1 MLQDGRGIDSNKRV
15 MSLYPPATAGGSDLS
30 SSSHACE
37 QRDWKRRQ
45 DFRERERAV
54 ARREL
59 APGENVAEARRRES
73 DERERRVGPR
83 FGAQTQRP
91 FAPRAEPREEARG
104 DGDCRVAVALAREGH
119 DRFGS
124 TPGRGQWHVTP
135 AREQFGA
142 LAPEVERACRDVHLD
157 ATVFGLFEETF
168 DELRHVA
175 VAYVAKRREHRAA
188 QFVING
194 ASVVRVNECEGP
206 KLRALIEVWD

>member
-37 QRDWKRRQ
+37 QRDGQRRQ

-59 APGENVAEARRRES
+59 APGENVAQATPRES

-83 FGAQTQRP
+83 FGAQAQRP
-91 FAPRAEPREEARG
+91 FAPRAEPREETRG
-104 DGDCRVAVALAREGH
+104 DGDCGGAVARAREGH

-124 TPGRGQWHVTP
+124 TPGRAQRQVTP
-135 AREQFGA
+135 PREQFRA
-142 LAPEVERACRDVHLD
+142 LPPVGEPACRGVEVY
-157 ATVFGLFEETF
+157 ATPFGPFRQSLSQTP
-168 DELRHVA
+168 
-175 VAYVAKRREHRAA
+175 
-188 QFVING
+188 
-194 ASVVRVNECEGP
+194 S
-206 KLRALIEVWD
+206 